1 MIQFK
6 HTNEQNEVKH
16 GLCVSF
22 LNCWSVFF
30 SSTVSYS
37 SYNPERFWSFVWV
50 LFELCLLQYRHEFIF
65 NLQIQLS
72 LQYDFNILKDWI
84 LDNKSVLSETKS
96 YVMIFG
102 SRQKLQSKSCLCAIL
117 WNTLEYC
124 SILNFPL
131 NHILILF
138 YIKSILELVLYIDL
152 ETVFIQCS

>member
-1 MIQFK
+1 MSRMKLNMAFVFHFLIVGVCFFLLLCPIHHTIQKGF
-6 HTNEQNEVKH
+6 
-16 GLCVSF
+16 G
-22 LNCWSVFF
+22 
-30 SSTVSYS
+30 
-37 SYNPERFWSFVWV
+37 V

-117 WNTLEYC
+117 
-124 SILNFPL
+124 
-131 NHILILF
+131 
-138 YIKSILELVLYIDL
+138 
-152 ETVFIQCS
+152 